1 MGEENFS
8 TEQYPPEKNPWF
20 PEADVHQGWA
30 TGTEA
35 EEGQREKE
43 TDRRGKRVLKPDSF
57 LRPEPLERWPDTL
70 SAKRRGSALGLT
82 FRESP
87 GKGPNIE
94 ALTFGFPYVPTACF
108 IRE

>member
-35 EEGQREKE
+35 GEGQREKE

-57 LRPEPLERWPDTL
+57 LRPEPLKHHGILDILEL
-70 SAKRRGSALGLT
+70 LNYNFS
-82 FRESP
+82 
-87 GKGPNIE
+87 
-94 ALTFGFPYVPTACF
+94 
-108 IRE
+108 